1 MGYFVNVEPG
11 VNLFVEDIN
20 PGGSKTIVFI
30 HGWPL
35 SHKQFEY
42 QFDFL
47 SAKGY
52 RCIGI
57 DWRGFGNSDKP
68 TSGYNY
74 NRLVDDIRTVV
85 STLQLTNFTLVGHST
100 GGSIAIRYMSRFNGY
115 GVSKLVLV
123 DAAAPV
129 GFTTETA
136 NTLLN
141 EALNDRPKMMQNV
154 IDTFFFQY
162 ITGPFSDWF
171 FQMGLQAAGWSTAA
185 VIVLLR
191 DEQLYDDLPKI
202 VAPTLII
209 HGIHDK
215 VIPFTQAQELNQKIT
230 NSQLVPFQYSGH
242 GAFWEEREKFNE
254 LLMQFIGS

>member
-1 MGYFVNVEPG
+1 MEPG
-11 VNLFVEDIN
+11 VKLYVEDIN

-42 QFDFL
+42 QFDVL
-47 SAKGY
+47 PAMGY

-68 TSGYNY
+68 MSGYTF
-74 NRLVDDIRTVV
+74 NRLADDIRTVV
-85 STLQLTNFTLVGHST
+85 GTLQLDNFTLAGHST
-100 GGSIAIRYMSRFNGY
+100 GGAIAIRYMARYNGY
-115 GVSKLVLV
+115 GVSKLVLI
-123 DAAAPV
+123 DAAAPT
-129 GFTTETA
+129 GFSTETA
-136 NTLLN
+136 NKFLKET
-141 EALNDRPKMMQNV
+141 LNDRPKMMQEV
-154 IDTFFFQY
+154 TDSFFFQY
-162 ITGPFSDWF
+162 ITRPFSDWF

-191 DEQLYDDLPKI
+191 DEKLHEDLPKI

-215 VIPFTQAQELNQKIT
+215 VIPFAQAQELNQKIR
-230 NSQLVPFQYSGH
+230 NSHLVPFQYSGH
-242 GAFWEEREKFNE
+242 GSFWEERDKFNR
-254 LLMQFIGS
+254 LLTQFIGL

>member
-1 MGYFVNVEPG
+1 MGYFVTVEPG
-11 VNLFVEDIN
+11 VKLYVEDIN

-42 QFDFL
+42 QFDVL
-47 SAKGY
+47 PAMGY

-68 TSGYNY
+68 MSGYTF
-74 NRLVDDIRTVV
+74 NRLADDIRTVV
-85 STLQLTNFTLVGHST
+85 GTLQLDNFTLAGHST
-100 GGSIAIRYMSRFNGY
+100 GGAIAIRYMARYNGY
-115 GVSKLVLV
+115 GVSKLVLI
-123 DAAAPV
+123 DAAAPT
-129 GFTTETA
+129 GFSTETA
-136 NTLLN
+136 NKFLKET
-141 EALNDRPKMMQNV
+141 LNDRPKMMQEV
-154 IDTFFFQY
+154 TDSFFFQY
-162 ITGPFSDWF
+162 ITRPFSDWF

-191 DEQLYDDLPKI
+191 DEKLHEDLPKI

-215 VIPFTQAQELNQKIT
+215 VIPFAQAQELNQKIR

-242 GAFWEEREKFNE
+242 GSFWEERDKFNR
-254 LLMQFIGS
+254 LLTQFIGL